1 LWEQDKVT
9 ERRSRGK
16 ARTEKRQVIRNK
28 REIEERKIRA
38 DRS

>member
-16 ARTEKRQVIRNK
+16 ARTEKRQVIRK
-28 REIEERKIRA
+28 EREVEERKTRA
-38 DRS
+38 DTS